1 MKTFRLWRTAA
12 ATTGLLSA
20 AVLIFAAGVSGSV
33 TASISPNDTAETIAS
48 ALLDNTNNLVTGN
61 YVLLISVFFL
71 VVFIGYLRSALL
83 PEEEGGGGESW
94 PALIGFGGGLVAAG
108 VLCIVALIGVAQGQ
122 ITDYG
127 ADPVVARTLVT
138 LGWNGI
144 WMTAPGFAALTA
156 GMSLTSLRH
165 GTLPRSVGWLGAVAA
180 VMLLTPF
187 WGIGLMGALLW
198 MAVTSIALAVR
209 ELRTTED

>member
-20 AVLIFAAGVSGSV
+20 GVLIFAAGVSGSV
-33 TASISPNDTAETIAS
+33 TASISPDDTSEMIAA

-61 YVLLISVFFL
+61 YVLLISVFLL
-71 VVFIGYLRSALL
+71 VVFIGYLRSAVL
-83 PEEEGGGGESW
+83 PEEGESW

-156 GMSLTSLRH
+156 GMSLTSLSY

-180 VMLLTPF
+180 IMLLTPF
-187 WGIGLMGALLW
+187 WGVGLMGALLW
-198 MAVTSIALAVR
+198 MVITSITLTVR
-209 ELRTTED
+209 ELRTAED